1 MSEGVGVVDTGQAGS
16 AAAGATGSSDAATGS
31 AAVSTGSGHPAPS
44 PKWEDDPRAKGMFA
58 DLQRERKAR
67 QDFERRLAESDA
79 RGTERDRQIAA
90 LTNSRIPSKE
100 EADADQIKQ
109 RFSELFPH
117 LGELTAEDIEAL
129 RELKDQRGQLQQAIV
144 DQYANH
150 SRRILS
156 EVHKKIGAELGDLTP
171 RQRARINA
179 AYLQEA
185 EANPEF
191 LERHNNGDA
200 TLVDEFVKAY
210 LEDTA
215 EPIRRKLTAAEVSR
229 QRAVPNGGRREI
241 RNAQDKPIDVTDD
254 KAVMDLI
261 MESRRGQFK
270 R

>member
-1 MSEGVGVVDTGQAGS
+1 MAEGVVGAVESGQAGG
-16 AAAGATGSSDAATGS
+16 AASGAAGSSDATGS
-31 AAVSTGSGHPAPS
+31 AATSTGSGSPSPS
-44 PKWEDDPRAKGMFA
+44 PKWEDDPRAKGLIA

-79 RGTERDRQIAA
+79 RATERDRQIAA
-90 LTNSRIPSKE
+90 LTNSCIPSKE

-117 LGELTAEDIEAL
+117 LGGLTEEDVEAL

-156 EVHKKIGAELGDLTP
+156 EVYKKIGDELGELTP
-171 RQRARINA
+171 RQRGRITA
-179 AYLQEA
+179 AYLAEA
-185 EANPEF
+185 ESNPEF

-200 TLVDEFVKAY
+200 TLIDEFVKAY
-210 LEDTA
+210 LEDTV
-215 EPIRRKLTAAEVSR
+215 EPIRRKVTAAEVSR
-229 QRAVPNGGRREI
+229 QRAVPSGGRREI

-261 MESRRGQFK
+261 VESRRGKFK

>member
-1 MSEGVGVVDTGQAGS
+1 MSEGVGVVERSDASS

-31 AAVSTGSGHPAPS
+31 AAASTGSGHPAPLS
-44 PKWEDDPRAKGMFA
+44 KWEDDPRSRGVFA

-79 RGTERDRQIAA
+79 RATERDRQIAA

-100 EADADQIKQ
+100 EADADEIKQ
-109 RFSELFPH
+109 QFSKLYPH
-117 LGELTAEDIEAL
+117 LGDLTADDVAAL
-129 RELKDQRGQLQQAIV
+129 RELKEQREQLERAIV

-150 SRRILS
+150 SRHLLR
-156 EVHKKIGAELGDLTP
+156 EVHQKIGAELGDLTP

-185 EANPEF
+185 ENPEF
-191 LERHNNGDA
+191 LARHNEGDP

-210 LEDTA
+210 LEDTV
-215 EPIRRKLTAAEVSR
+215 EPIRRKVTAAEVSR

-261 MESRRGQFK
+261 IESRRGQFK